1 MAIFDTKH
9 QRAAWLVAILGV
21 VIVIALFPYAS
32 GLLGVPVLY
41 VAVAPLH
48 TWLVARLKNKSL
60 ASGVVVIV
68 VLVGLV
74 LPLVWLVTLLVGQ
87 AQDAANA
94 IVRSPLLARV
104 GELRIG
110 TYNVGPQL
118 KQAGSEAVTFVA
130 SGAFSLL
137 GAATRVT
144 INMLLTLFGL
154 YYLLIDPA
162 GAWKL
167 LRSFLP
173 FSDANVAALGERFSA
188 VTKATIIGT
197 GVAAIVQ
204 GVSMWLA
211 FTVFGLPNALFWGAV
226 VVMFSLLPVVG
237 SGMVW
242 APAAVVLF
250 TNGRPGAA
258 VGMLVWGLGVASA
271 VDYIIRPYVSNR
283 YAQIHPLITLAGA
296 IAGVSYLGILGLLIG
311 PLALSYFFELLT
323 MYQKEY
329 LKRSSRES

>member
-9 QRAAWLVAILGV
+9 QRAAWLIAILGV

-32 GLLGVPVLY
+32 GLLAVPVLY
-41 VAVAPLH
+41 VAVAPVYER
-48 TWLVARLKNKSL
+48 LVRLVRSRSI
-60 ASGVVVIV
+60 ASGITIVVVM
-68 VLVGLV
+68 VGLV

-87 AQDAANA
+87 AQGAASA
-94 IVRSPLLARV
+94 ILRSPLLARI
-104 GELRIG
+104 GELHIG
-110 TYNVGPQL
+110 TFDVGPQI
-118 KQAGSEAVTFVA
+118 KQASSEAVTFLA
-130 SGAFSLL
+130 GGALSLI

-144 INMLLTLFGL
+144 INLLLTLFGL

-162 GAWKL
+162 GAWQG
-167 LRSFLP
+167 LRPFLP
-173 FSDANVAALGERFSA
+173 YSDANVSALGERFAA

-197 GVAAIVQ
+197 GLAALIQ
-204 GVSMWLA
+204 GTTMFLA

-226 VVMFSLLPVVG
+226 TFMFSLLPVMG

-242 APAAVVLF
+242 APAALVLF
-250 TNGRPGAA
+250 NDGRVGAA
-258 VGMLVWGLGVASA
+258 LAMTAWGLGIALL
-271 VDYIIRPYVSNR
+271 VDYLIRPYVSNR

-296 IAGVSYLGILGLLIG
+296 IAGVSYLGIVGLLIG

-329 LKRSSRES
+329 LRKG